1 MTQFADDL
9 ELARRLVAG
18 DALAMAQ
25 FEREV
30 LPKIDAVVVK
40 IDSSPAF
47 LDEVKQ
53 TLRER
58 LFVAPK
64 SIGDYSGQGP
74 LVAWL
79 RTAAGRIALNLLR
92 PEKREAR
99 AETAELDAL
108 PFASPGPEL
117 AILKGTHQAAFR
129 SAFARAVASLD
140 VRDRTALKLNA
151 LDGVPLA
158 RIATMY
164 GCDKSTVSRW
174 LTRAHEQLLERTR
187 AALAED
193 LALGTAE
200 LESLIHAL
208 HSQLAQSLVQLLEP
222 PSR

>member
-1 MTQFADDL
+1 MTGFADDL
-9 ELARRLVAG
+9 ELARKLAAG
-18 DALAMAQ
+18 DALAMAR

-30 LPKIDAVVVK
+30 LPKIDAVVAK
-40 IDSSPAF
+40 IDASPVF

-53 TLRER
+53 VLRER
-58 LFVAPK
+58 LFVTPR

-74 LVAWL
+74 LIAWL

-92 PEKREAR
+92 PEKRDAR
-99 AETAELDAL
+99 AETSELDAL
-108 PFASPGPEL
+108 PFAAPGPEL
-117 AILKGTHQAAFR
+117 AILKGAHQDAFR
-129 SAFARAVASLD
+129 TAFQKAVASLD

-174 LTRAHEQLLERTR
+174 ITRANEQLLERTR

-208 HSQLAQSLVQLLEP
+208 KSQLAQSLVQILEP
-222 PSR
+222 PTD